1 MRFVLHIN
9 NRHTSG
15 KWLKAANI
23 NLANIN
29 TTEMKNQKMLT
40 NIKYRPQPD
49 INPGRETA
57 GYGVK
62 LLEMPSIEKD
72 FQQNQ

>member
-40 NIKYRPQPD
+40 NIKYR
-49 INPGRETA
+49 
-57 GYGVK
+57 
-62 LLEMPSIEKD
+62 SIARHHIC
-72 FQQNQ
+72 QQNCPIWCQIFGNTFYQKNFRQH